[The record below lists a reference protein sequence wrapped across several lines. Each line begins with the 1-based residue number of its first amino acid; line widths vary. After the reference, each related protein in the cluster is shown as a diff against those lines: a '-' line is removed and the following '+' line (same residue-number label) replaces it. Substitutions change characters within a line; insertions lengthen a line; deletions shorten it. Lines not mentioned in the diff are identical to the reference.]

1 MPQVVAAPTPSC
13 ACCAFSSLGS
23 DLFLPRSNERGSTID
38 KPEEHNSSSSNLS
51 VTNKSDI
58 IAPREAR
65 DRILASSSGSSLHR
79 PILLVDTHGH
89 PHLQRE
95 VRYAS
100 HDDDGIDDNHSTMMQ
115 SSIAGESVVSLT
127 CAVSPLDWKVAL
139 EYASQS
145 SRILPA
151 LGIHPWYLGDI
162 LLVNDNNNMDKSN
175 KESQSNI
182 ERYIDWRWLN
192 DLETHLSEHP
202 RLIIG
207 EIGLCKM
214 ARFVRDFPK
223 NNGGKATAIALQKLV
238 FSKQLQ
244 LAARWLRPVT
254 VHCVDAHGM
263 FMETLWEIL
272 QRVKEDSCPEEVNED
287 GNKKHWRTA
296 FPSAIAMHSF
306 TGTAHQVNEI
316 LAFERALLDPEDEDG
331 NEAILFYFGVSHS
344 INHLMCTSEKSRK
357 KGIEAIRSIPANR
370 LLVESDVHAS
380 VDVTLGTA
388 GAVAYAAHVRGERI
402 EDVAKLC
409 VGNGLRFLSS

>member
-13 ACCAFSSLGS
+13 ACCAFSSLGN

-38 KPEEHNSSSSNLS
+38 KLEEHNSSSSNLS
-51 VTNKSDI
+51 VTNKSDNI
-58 IAPREAR
+58 IAAPREAW

-95 VRYAS
+95 VQYAS
-100 HDDDGIDDNHSTMMQ
+100 HDDDGIDDYYSTMMQ
-115 SSIAGESVVSLT
+115 SIAGESVVSLT

-162 LLVNDNNNMDKSN
+162 LVNDNNMDKNN
-175 KESQSNI
+175 KEGQSNNI

-223 NNGGKATAIALQKLV
+223 NNGGKSTAIALQKLV

-272 QRVKEDSCPEEVNED
+272 RQVKEDSCPEEVKED
-287 GNKKHWRTA
+287 GKKHWRTA

-316 LAFERALLDPEDEDG
+316 LAFERALLDPEGEDG
-331 NEAILFYFGVSHS
+331 NKAILFYFGVSHS

-357 KGIEAIRSIPANR
+357 KGMEAIRSIPANR

-388 GAVAYAAHVRGERI
+388 GAVAYAAHVRDERI

-409 VGNGLRFLSS
+409 VGNGLRFLST